1 MACGSYNLLRSKRE
15 NVSVTLSKTVY
26 YQDYPSQG
34 RTRSG
39 LTIPF
44 PEESSGLFSRV
55 SQLSSLTLRQLIGH
69 ASYRSLEAAAI
80 AAGRPVATFA
90 REALAFSVRHTDLPD
105 ADSIQATFRGGRGSP
120 LHDWYPYLEGY
131 SPAFVQTIIRRY
143 APDAQS
149 VLDPFCGSGT
159 TALVAASLARFGY
172 YAEVNPVCRFV
183 IEAKAH
189 ALSLEDDERD
199 LAIHGLY
206 QLAAHLPEQVDREA
220 VSSDLAER
228 LTAGLGSRAV
238 FDHVTLQQ
246 VLRLRS
252 LLDRIEVEDRQLGAF
267 LTVAALRS
275 LVPNSLMIRR
285 GDLRFRTSSE
295 ISNHRPSFLEDVCS
309 SLEMIASDLADVKKV
324 PGEVRFVC
332 SNARELSASIDGQ
345 IDAVVTSPPYL
356 NGTNYFRNTKIEL
369 CFLGHLSNKSDL
381 RRFRDQAITA
391 GINDVTI
398 NKTREG
404 EGGQLP
410 DLLFET
416 LARLKPTAYDVRIPA
431 MVQSYFQEMNVV
443 AGNLAKVVRA
453 GGVVAI
459 DLGDSSYGGVH
470 VPTDAIL
477 AEIMHG
483 QGFDLHE
490 RIVLRTRQSR
500 NGGRLSQTLQV
511 FERQGAGSPSRAKVT
526 RVGWDDAAWQRFK
539 AELPH
544 QKGEL
549 AKRNWGHPWHSLCSY
564 QGKLKPSIAST
575 LIATFLT
582 RTGGRFLDPFSGVGT
597 LPFEARLNGHL
608 AFGFDISPAAFVIS
622 RAKLGNPD
630 AEEAARLV
638 ERLAG
643 WIANPANGVA
653 DPATLGAIR
662 FNGPLSEYFNPDTL
676 REVLAARSYF
686 KRHLPSSATE
696 ALVMAC
702 LLHILHGNRPYALS
716 RRSHPITPFAPSGPA
731 EYRSLI
737 DRLNDKLA
745 RSLQHAPSTDA
756 PEGGIFE
763 QDATKPWPAQV
774 ADLDAII
781 TSPPFFDSTRFH
793 TANWMRLWFAGW
805 EARDFSTKPQ
815 DFVDERQK
823 RNMSVYEA
831 VFKQARERLREG
843 GVMVVHLGKSKKCD
857 MAAELSVLGAR
868 FLRLL
873 DCFSESVEHC
883 ESHGLKNKGTVTHH
897 QYLVFQR

>member
-1 MACGSYNLLRSKRE
+1 M
-15 NVSVTLSKTVY
+15 NVPPSKTIY

-44 PEESSGLFSRV
+44 PDESSELYCKV
-55 SQLSSLTLRQLIGH
+55 SQLSSITLRQLIGH
-69 ASYRSLEAAAI
+69 ASYRSLEEAAI

-90 REALAFSVRHTDLPD
+90 REALAFSARCTDLPNV
-105 ADSIQATFRGGRGSP
+105 DSIQATFKGGRGSP

-131 SPAFVQTIIRRY
+131 SPAFVKNIIRRY

-149 VLDPFCGSGT
+149 ILDPFCGSGT

-172 YAEVNPVCRFV
+172 YAEVNPVCRFI
-183 IEAKAH
+183 IEAKAC
-189 ALSLEDDERD
+189 ALRLNDDERD
-199 LAIHGLY
+199 RVIHSLH
-206 QLAAHLPEQVDREA
+206 QLAVDLPGQIDHKD

-228 LTAGLGSRAV
+228 LTISLGSRAI
-238 FDHVTLQQ
+238 FDPVTLQQ
-246 VLRLRS
+246 VLCLRS
-252 LLDRIEVEDRQLGAF
+252 LLNHVEAENRLLGTF

-285 GDLRFRTSSE
+285 GDLRFRTPSE
-295 ISNHRPSFLEDVCS
+295 IANYRPSFLDDVCS
-309 SLEMIASDLADVKKV
+309 SLEMIASDLADVNQV

-332 SNARELSASIDGQ
+332 NNARGLGDIFNAQ

-356 NGTNYFRNTKIEL
+356 NGTNYFRNTKVEL
-369 CFLGHLSNKSDL
+369 CFLGHLSSKSDL

-391 GINDVTI
+391 GINDVT
-398 NKTREG
+398 NSKTREW
-404 EGGQLP
+404 GGGHLP
-410 DLLFET
+410 DLLIKT
-416 LARLKPTAYDVRIPA
+416 LDLLKPAAYDVRIPA
-431 MVQSYFQEMNVV
+431 MVQSYFQEMDVV
-443 AGNLAKVVRA
+443 ADNLSRIVRP
-453 GGVVAI
+453 GGVAAI
-459 DLGDSSYGGVH
+459 DLGDSSYGGIH
-470 VPTDAIL
+470 VPTDAIVSD
-477 AEIMHG
+477 IMRSR
-483 QGFDLHE
+483 GFALHE
-490 RIVLRTRQSR
+490 RIVLRERQSR

-511 FERQGAGSPSRAKVT
+511 FERQGASAPRRT
-526 RVGWDDAAWQRFK
+526 RVAPVAWTNATWQRFK
-539 AELPH
+539 SELPH
-544 QKGEL
+544 HRGEL

-575 LIATFLT
+575 LVDTFLPHS
-582 RTGGRFLDPFSGVGT
+582 GGRFLDPFSGVGT
-597 LPFEARLNGHL
+597 LPFEAKLRSHL

-622 RAKLGNPD
+622 RAKLGNPN
-630 AEEAARLV
+630 AGEVTRVV
-638 ERLAG
+638 ERLAS
-643 WIANPANGVA
+643 WIADPANGN
-653 DPATLGAIR
+653 DDLATVSAIR

-676 REVLAARSYF
+676 REILAARSYF
-686 KRHLPSSATE
+686 QRHQPSSAAE

-737 DRLNDKLA
+737 DRLNNKLA
-745 RSLQHAPSTDA
+745 RSLQHAPNVDA

-774 ADLDAII
+774 SNLDAII

-805 EARDFSTKPQ
+805 EAQDFSTKPR

-823 RNMSVYEA
+823 RSMDVYESI
-831 VFKQARERLREG
+831 FKQARERLREG
-843 GVMVVHLGKSKKCD
+843 GMMVIHLGKSRKCD
-857 MAAELSVLGAR
+857 MAAELSVLGAH

-883 ESHGLKNKGTVTHH
+883 ESHGLKDKGTVTHH